1 MSTNLCINPRCPQPK
16 NHLRDLFCKGCGSQL
31 LLEGRYWAKTVLGE
45 GRFGKTYEVSHNGVF
60 KVLKVLKLDRISP
73 TNQAKVLSLFQQE
86 VKVLIQL
93 DRPGIPKGDRYFQ
106 YWPKDSQAPL
116 HCLVMEK
123 IEGMNLWSYI
133 NQQGH
138 PIDRILAVRWL
149 VQLTKILE
157 QVHEQNFFHRDIKPT
172 NIMLK
177 PDGELVLIDFGT
189 ARELTDTY
197 YAKQHQ
203 GQITGVTS
211 AGYTPPEQLSGR
223 AVPASD
229 FFALGRTFV
238 YLLTGKEPTTMY
250 DPYTNELE
258 WHDLVPDLLPEL
270 ADLLDRLM
278 ASDPEDRPTSSQEI
292 VEQLAEIW
300 QILHPGSP
308 STLPTQ
314 PAIRDRAAIVWQNAQ
329 LDRTLAG
336 RSQSVKPV
344 TANST
349 NRYANIPLPD
359 WTSGN
364 WKTTINLCS
373 TVAGEEISALKGH
386 SGWLA
391 GVRSVAF
398 SPDGQLLASASEDT
412 TIKIWNLKT
421 GEEVFTLKDPVKFF
435 AGVRCVA
442 FSPSPQ
448 QVAMASGRA
457 VKAPFPNLYSSGDI
471 LVSAGE
477 DRNIKVWDLTTGKKI
492 RTLAGHLDAVT
503 CVAFSPNGKMLASGS
518 NDKTIKLWNLAAG
531 YELCTLEGY
540 SGWINSVAFSPDGR
554 ILASGDMD
562 GKIKLWDLS
571 TAQEICTLSGHLSW
585 VESVAFSPDKETLAS
600 GSGDNT
606 IVLWN
611 WKTQQKICTLT
622 GHLGLL
628 AVVNSVAFS
637 PDGQVLASG
646 SCDRTV
652 KLWNLKTGQE
662 IQTLTGH
669 LGSVFS
675 VTFSP
680 DGQTL
685 ASGSHDGT
693 IKIWQV
699 FS

>member
-1 MSTNLCINPRCPQPK
+1 MNLCINPRCPQPK
-16 NHLRDLFCKGCGSQL
+16 NHLRDLFCSACGSQL
-31 LLEGRYWAKTVLGE
+31 LLEGRYWTKRVLGE

-60 KVLKVLKLDRISP
+60 KVLKILKLDRISP
-73 TNQAKVLSLFQQE
+73 SNQTKVLSLFQQE

-93 DRPGIPKGDRYFQ
+93 DHPGIPKGDRYFQ
-106 YWPKDSQAPL
+106 FWAKDSQIPV

-123 IEGMNLWSYI
+123 IEGMNLWCYI

-138 PIDRILAVRWL
+138 PIDPILAVKWL
-149 VQLTKILE
+149 LQLAKILE
-157 QVHEQNFFHRDIKPT
+157 QVHKQSFFHRDIKPT

-177 PDGELVLIDFGT
+177 PDGDLALIDFGT

-238 YLLTGKEPTTMY
+238 YLLTGKEPTQMY
-250 DPYTNELE
+250 DPYKNELD
-258 WHDLVPDLLPEL
+258 WRSHAPALLPEL
-270 ADLLDRLM
+270 ADLFDRLM
-278 ASDPEDRPTSSQEI
+278 ESDPEDRPTNAQEI
-292 VEQLAEIW
+292 CQQLAEIW
-300 QILHPGSP
+300 QLLHSGSP
-308 STLPTQ
+308 SPLPTAS
-314 PAIRDRAAIVWQNAQ
+314 AIRDRAAIAWQNAQ

-336 RSQSVKPV
+336 HAQAIKPAIY
-344 TANST
+344 TASAS
-349 NRYANIPLPD
+349 YGNISLVPD
-359 WTSGN
+359 WSSGN
-364 WKTTINLCS
+364 WKTTIDLCS
-373 TVAGEEISALKGH
+373 TIAGEEIVALKGH

-398 SPDGQLLASASEDT
+398 SPDGQMLASASEDT

-421 GEEVFTLKDPVKFF
+421 GEEIFTLRDPGKLY
-435 AGVRCVA
+435 AAVRCVA
-442 FSPSPQ
+442 FSPLPQ
-448 QVAMASGRA
+448 QVANSSGRS
-457 VKAPFPNLYSSGDI
+457 VKPPSPNLYACGEI
-471 LVSAGE
+471 LASAGE
-477 DRNIKVWDLTTGKKI
+477 DRNIKLWDLKTGQKSC
-492 RTLAGHLDAVT
+492 TLAGHLDAVNA
-503 CVAFSPNGKMLASGS
+503 VAFSPNGQMLASGS
-518 NDKTIKLWNLAAG
+518 NDKTVKLWNLAGG
-531 YELCTLEGY
+531 YEICTLEGY

-554 ILASGDMD
+554 TLASGDMD
-562 GKIKLWDLS
+562 GNIKLWNLS
-571 TAQEICTLSGHLSW
+571 TGQEICTLTGHLSW
-585 VESVAFSPDKETLAS
+585 VESVAFSPDREALAS
-600 GSGDNT
+600 GSADNT
-606 IVLWN
+606 IKLWN
-611 WKTQQKICTLT
+611 WKTHQEIHTFK

-646 SCDRTV
+646 SCDRTI

-680 DGQTL
+680 DGRTL

-693 IKIWQV
+693 IKLWQV
-699 FS
+699 LH